1 MRHPL
6 LRQDLNHSTFSF
18 TVSSLDLPF
27 PMLPRLKS
35 NHAEQLN
42 TGEGIEELRL
52 VQAQKRQMHRDKSC
66 LITLL
71 SFLKTTMVV
80 TEITVQS
87 NRLRAFCVPKA
98 EDELLKL
105 WEHAD
110 LSWSRAINCSSTC
123 GFLTERTKCGKHKLA
138 SPLQKAVRK
147 GTKINL
153 ET

>member
-52 VQAQKRQMHRDKSC
+52 VQAQKRQMHRDRSC

-110 LSWSRAINCSSTC
+110 LSWIFLLKQEQST
-123 GFLTERTKCGKHKLA
+123 A
-138 SPLQKAVRK
+138 LQPVDF
-147 GTKINL
+147 
-153 ET
+153 